1 MFYTQQC
8 TFFLANG
15 LMRGLKRVYF
25 CNMKERIGVL
35 GCGWLG
41 LGLAQSYVTDDFV
54 VHGSR
59 QSRKDADSLQEHG
72 IYGFIVQI
80 SENHDSNNLSE
91 FLRGVSRLFLTFP
104 PGLRK
109 NPKQDF
115 VAVIHNLL
123 PHIHR
128 SEVKEVIFT
137 SSTGVYGSQQGLVT
151 PSIVP
156 QPQTESGRQ
165 LLEVEGILLSQDGF
179 STQIVRL
186 GGLLGG
192 DRHPV
197 KQLAKLAI
205 VDNPQAPVNLIH
217 KADAI
222 GLLRYLADQA
232 PWHCIYNGVAP
243 WHPSKKYF
251 YEQAAKEMQLPLPK
265 FAEEPGNTNKIV
277 TDPQIESLGYV
288 FFEPKLGLVQTP

>member
-1 MFYTQQC
+1 
-8 TFFLANG
+8 
-15 LMRGLKRVYF
+15 
-25 CNMKERIGVL
+25 MKERIGVL

-59 QSRKDADSLQEHG
+59 QSKKDADSLQEHG
-72 IYGFIVQI
+72 IHGFIVQI
-80 SENHDSNNLSE
+80 SENHDSGNLYE

-115 VAVIHNLL
+115 IAVIHNLL

-128 SEVKEVIFT
+128 SKVKEVVFT
-137 SSTGVYGSQQGLVT
+137 SSTGVYGPQQGLVT

-197 KQLAKLAI
+197 KKLAKLAV

-232 PWHCIYNGVAP
+232 PWHSIYNGVAP
-243 WHPSKKYF
+243 WHPTKQYF
-251 YEQAAKEMQLPLPK
+251 YEQAANEMQLPLPK

>member
-1 MFYTQQC
+1 
-8 TFFLANG
+8 
-15 LMRGLKRVYF
+15 
-25 CNMKERIGVL
+25 MKERIGVL

-80 SENHDSNNLSE
+80 SEKHDSGNLSE

-128 SEVKEVIFT
+128 SEVKEVVFT
-137 SSTGVYGSQQGLVT
+137 SSTGVYGPQQGLVT
-151 PSIVP
+151 PSTVP

-197 KQLAKLAI
+197 KQLAKLTV
-205 VDNPQAPVNLIH
+205 VDNPQAPINLIH

-222 GLLRYLADQA
+222 GLLRHLADQA
-232 PWHCIYNGVAP
+232 PWQSIYHGVAP
-243 WHPSKKYF
+243 WHPTKQDF

-265 FAEEPGNTNKIV
+265 FAIEPGNTNKVV
-277 TDPQIESLGYV
+277 TDPKVETFFGYP
-288 FFEPKLGLVQTP
+288 FIEPKLGLDQAP